1 MKITASYAG
10 RCTACKRPYKIG
22 STIEWTRET
31 GARHDN
37 PWCRDRQVEYNPQ
50 NLVPSRDEPI
60 EVPATLEISKKQKV
74 PQFPGLMKHQAEAVN
89 TIKEGHDKLYLAF
102 QQGTGKTFT
111 SLAAAEVT
119 KNYPLLIVCLASGKL
134 NWKREAEKWIGRD
147 SLVVGPKVKELSG
160 DIVIIN
166 YDLLSKWQ
174 DRLIEFGFKA
184 VLFDEAH
191 MIKNPESKRTQAA
204 VQIAKS
210 IPGMRLL
217 LSGTPTPNS
226 VHDLVSPLEMLG
238 YLDAFGGRDEF
249 VGRYCPPTVTAYG
262 LSYKNQQNLQ
272 ELADNLKASCFIRRT
287 KEDCL
292 DLPEKTWVDVDL
304 DLGNDHF
311 FDAILKEMRN
321 GSEQEALRAARKCYT
336 WAELDQHIAKARAQV
351 GEKKISAIVEI
362 TDSIA
367 QAEQVVVMVHHR
379 AVQEEVRKRLSKKHN
394 VGYVTGGMT
403 MKRRQQEIDDFTA
416 GNTQVIVCS
425 IQAAGTGIN
434 LQVASQMVIGELPM
448 DYATLDQASDRIHR
462 IGTKNKVTITKIV
475 AVNTVDDLLL
485 HIINSKAQVSS
496 QVEDGKDADLSDIY
510 DIVAARAV
518 ALYGKK

>member
-1 MKITASYAG
+1 
-10 RCTACKRPYKIG
+10 
-22 STIEWTRET
+22 
-31 GARHDN
+31 
-37 PWCRDRQVEYNPQ
+37 
-50 NLVPSRDEPI
+50 
-60 EVPATLEISKKQKV
+60 
-74 PQFPGLMKHQAEAVN
+74 
-89 TIKEGHDKLYLAF
+89 
-102 QQGTGKTFT
+102 
-111 SLAAAEVT
+111 
-119 KNYPLLIVCLASGKL
+119 
-134 NWKREAEKWIGRD
+134 
-147 SLVVGPKVKELSG
+147 
-160 DIVIIN
+160 
-166 YDLLSKWQ
+166 
-174 DRLIEFGFKA
+174 
-184 VLFDEAH
+184 
-191 MIKNPESKRTQAA
+191 
-204 VQIAKS
+204 
-210 IPGMRLL
+210 
-217 LSGTPTPNS
+217 
-226 VHDLVSPLEMLG
+226 
-238 YLDAFGGRDEF
+238 LDAFGGRDEF

-272 ELADNLKASCFIRRT
+272 ELADNLKTSCFIRRT